1 MPLQG
6 LLMADDR
13 ENEAGEECLGL
24 LVPVRVLD
32 LGQWVGDEGVGQG
45 SDMLVQIE
53 AVRGRRCQRVVGAF
67 SPFGSTTMTE
77 RLVVSRFGRMAPVP
91 LPERV
96 GAGVR
101 RWATPLE

>member
-1 MPLQG
+1 
-6 LLMADDR
+6 
-13 ENEAGEECLGL
+13 
-24 LVPVRVLD
+24 
-32 LGQWVGDEGVGQG
+32 
-45 SDMLVQIE
+45 
-53 AVRGRRCQRVVGAF
+53 
-67 SPFGSTTMTE
+67 MTE

>member
-13 ENEAGEECLGL
+13 ENEAGEEDLGL

-32 LGQWVGDEGVGQG
+32 LGRWVGDEGVGQG

-53 AVRGRRCQRVVGAF
+53 AVRGQRCQRVVGGTGPAGEGEGIEDEEAVQ
-67 SPFGSTTMTE
+67 PAA
-77 RLVVSRFGRMAPVP
+77 RLPGD
-91 LPERV
+91 
-96 GAGVR
+96 AGVLRPCDR
-101 RWATPLE
+101 RR